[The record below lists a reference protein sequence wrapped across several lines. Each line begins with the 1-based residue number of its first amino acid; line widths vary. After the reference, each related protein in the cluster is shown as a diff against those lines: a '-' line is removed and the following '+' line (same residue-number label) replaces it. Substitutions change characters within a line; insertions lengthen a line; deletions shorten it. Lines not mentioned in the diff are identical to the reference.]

1 MSALFTTRER
11 ESDTHYSPGVKVN
24 RSGNGGKEHATRN
37 KATEHTLVCSCKRN
51 VDDATGWKKER
62 ERKEE
67 RERTGETQRKSV
79 QVGDSAGSRVHSLTR
94 EKRTKVGKNWRGL
107 TFPTGYPVLARRLL
121 TYGLILNF
129 QRV

>member
-1 MSALFTTRER
+1 MQQDGR
-11 ESDTHYSPGVKVN
+11 K
-24 RSGNGGKEHATRN
+24 
-37 KATEHTLVCSCKRN
+37 
-51 VDDATGWKKER
+51 R